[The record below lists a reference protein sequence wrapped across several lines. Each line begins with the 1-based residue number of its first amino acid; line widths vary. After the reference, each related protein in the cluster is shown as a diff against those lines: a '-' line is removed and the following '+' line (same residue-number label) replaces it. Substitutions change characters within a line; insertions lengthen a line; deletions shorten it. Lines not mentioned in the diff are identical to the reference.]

1 MEKGKGLKKYNLIS
15 LVSTPLK
22 AAPFASGVYLLMKA
36 IGAVV
41 PLIAIKLDAGFVDA
55 VLKIKDKGINKA
67 LFWLILI
74 ALFIFISELV
84 NYISRL
90 LWEKIEIKLNEELL
104 IRVSDK
110 TSAVKYKYME
120 NKEALDLISR
130 VNENIVPYFSEGFL
144 KCLHAF
150 DMAIR
155 VCGISIILIKG
166 AWWGII
172 LIFGFSI
179 PLCIMAQ
186 KSGAEHYE
194 AAISVTEKKRK
205 TEVLNDILCSKD
217 KEEERFLFGFSTELG
232 KKWEES
238 FKQVCGIQLGVRK
251 KWFIKMKASGV
262 FVCGAS
268 MLIIVSL
275 LPAVISGSMSVG
287 LFISLINAILEL
299 MQETT
304 WGLTEIVDSLT
315 RTNHFF
321 KDLNSFFSWE
331 EIDEED
337 KNRMPY
343 DKEEFVFKSLV
354 FRNTSFTYP
363 DTEKQVLKNLFLE
376 MKEGKHYA
384 LVGSNG
390 EGKTTIIKLLLGL
403 YDGYGGD
410 ILLNGE
416 SIRKVPVRE
425 RNQIFSV
432 AFQDFVR
439 YSMTVRENVELG
451 NISHKEIKEEEL
463 LKLLDKVGLK
473 NKIDSLSDGVE
484 HVLGK
489 LEKDGQDLSGGEWQ
503 KLAILRAMCSP
514 APVLLLDEPASALDP
529 ESERDIYYLFL
540 NLMKEKTA
548 VIISHRLGF
557 TRWVDEILV
566 LGNGGVLEKGTF
578 DELISKKGIFYE
590 MFESQKKWYGKQ

>member
-1 MEKGKGLKKYNLIS
+1 MKKNKRLKKYNLFS
-15 LVSTPLK
+15 LVSL
-22 AAPFASGVYLLMKA
+22 PFEEDPFTSGIYLLMKA
-36 IGAVV
+36 IGAFV

-55 VLKIKDKGINKA
+55 ILKIKDKGINKA
-67 LFWLILI
+67 FLWLLLI

-90 LWEKIEIKLNEELL
+90 LWEKIEIKLNEGLM

-110 TSAVKYKYME
+110 AGAIKYKYME
-120 NKEALDLISR
+120 DKESLDLISR

-144 KCLHAF
+144 KCLHAC
-150 DMAIR
+150 DMVIR
-155 VCGISIILIKG
+155 VCGISLILIKG

-172 LIFGFSI
+172 LIFVFSI
-179 PLCIMAQ
+179 PLGLMAR
-186 KSGAEHYE
+186 KSSAQHYE
-194 AAISVTEKKRK
+194 AVRGVTDKKRK
-205 TEVLNDILCSKD
+205 TEVLKDILCSKD
-217 KEEERFLFGFSTELG
+217 KEDERFLFGFSPELEQ
-232 KKWEES
+232 KWEES
-238 FKQVCGIQLGVRK
+238 FKRVNGIQLSVRK

-268 MLIIVSL
+268 ILVIVSL
-275 LPAVISGSMSVG
+275 IPAVINGSMSVG

-315 RTNHFF
+315 RINHFF
-321 KDLNSFFSWE
+321 KDINCFFTLE
-331 EIDEED
+331 EIDAVNKRGTVEG
-337 KNRMPY
+337 K
-343 DKEEFVFKSLV
+343 KQFVFKSLV
-354 FRNTSFTYP
+354 FHNISFNYP
-363 DTEKQVLKNLFLE
+363 DTEKQILDALFLE
-376 MKEGKHYA
+376 IREGKHYA
-384 LVGSNG
+384 LVGENG

-403 YDGYGGD
+403 YDGYDGE

-416 SIRKVPVRE
+416 SLREIPAKE
-425 RNQIFSV
+425 RNRIFSV
-432 AFQDFVR
+432 VFQDFVR
-439 YSMTVRENVELG
+439 YSMTVRENIELG
-451 NISHKEIKEEEL
+451 NVGQKEIEDKELMEML
-463 LKLLDKVGLK
+463 RKVGLK
-473 NKIDSLSDGVE
+473 NKIDALPGGIE

-503 KLAILRAMCSP
+503 KLAILRAMYSC

-548 VIISHRLGF
+548 IIISHRLGF

-566 LGNGGVLEKGTF
+566 LGNGGVREKGTF
-578 DELISKKGIFYE
+578 NELILKKGIFYE
-590 MFESQKKWYGKQ
+590 MYESQKKWYGK